1 MNVSY
6 SIIILTFMKIV
17 SLIIPTYSKFPYL
30 KNTVFELKKNF
41 PQAEIIVVD
50 DGSKDET
57 STIQDI
63 FGSQIVYLKN
73 ETNQGKGESLRKGFK
88 VAQGDFLIF
97 TDDDLPYG
105 AEGISKI
112 LNELENGH
120 DLVIGVR
127 EEFYSDIFYKK
138 IMRPFLYWII
148 FILFGL
154 KFPDTQC
161 GLKGFQKET
170 GKRLFSLSLAK
181 GFAIDVEILY
191 LAKKLGFKVKTIKV
205 KQKDIAKSTFKMRGI
220 IKMFFEILK
229 IRLHYYEI
237 NNKEK

>member
-1 MNVSY
+1 
-6 SIIILTFMKIV
+6 MKKV
-17 SLIIPTYSKFPYL
+17 SLIIPTYSKFLWL
-30 KNTVFELKKNF
+30 KNTVLKLKENF

-57 STIQDI
+57 YRIQEI
-63 FGSQIVYLKN
+63 FGSQIIYLKN
-73 ETNQGKGESLRKGFK
+73 EINQGKGESLRKGFK
-88 VAQGDFLIF
+88 AAKGDFLIF

-105 AEGISKI
+105 VEGIIKI
-112 LNELENGH
+112 LDELEKGE
-120 DLVIGVR
+120 DLAVGIRV
-127 EEFYSDIFYKK
+127 EFYSDTFYKK

-154 KFPDTQC
+154 KYPDTQC
-161 GLKGFQKET
+161 GLKGFQKEV
-170 GKRLFSLSLAK
+170 GKKLFNLSFSK

-191 LAKKLGFKVKTIKV
+191 LAKKLGFKVKTIKI
-205 KQKDIAKSTFKMRGI
+205 KQEDIAKSTFKMKGI

-229 IRLHYYEI
+229 IKFHHYEI